1 MLHVLHARTA
11 VLWCPAIQ
19 KAGPSE
25 MGPFQT
31 PERAAAKNKDLRQNL
46 GQAGNHHCAWRKLE
60 PELENQASGLGRE

>member
-1 MLHVLHARTA
+1 
-11 VLWCPAIQ
+11 
-19 KAGPSE
+19 